1 MKIIFHLIDLSV
13 VNGWLLYRRDC
24 SQFRLPKNEILSLL
38 QFRVEIAETLMKSVV
53 PKRSIQRGQPSLRL
67 RSKENTSSPHSRA
80 VSIRTPRVSIR
91 LDGVNH

>member
-38 QFRVEIAETLMKSVV
+38 QFRVEIAEALMKS
-53 PKRSIQRGQPSLRL
+53 GC
-67 RSKENTSSPHSRA
+67 T
-80 VSIRTPRVSIR
+80 
-91 LDGVNH
+91 